1 MINKG
6 IAALVIFGVMVLL
19 ALAFL
24 DTHWGQR
31 HTTTATLIA
40 LKFRPAHTNTRTMMV
55 GKVMI
60 PQTDHVP
67 DTYIA
72 EFFVEERSFKEQK
85 ISKEEYTRL
94 EEKRQTT
101 NSVVC
106 AVQYTQGYFT
116 KGMNNIYINTRC
128 EE

>member
-6 IAALVIFGVMVLL
+6 LAALVVFGVLGFI

-24 DTHWGQR
+24 DTHWGER
-31 HTTTATLIA
+31 KITTATLVV
-40 LKFRPAHTNTRTMMV
+40 LKFRPAHTNTRMMMV

-60 PQTDHVP
+60 PQTDHIP

-72 EFFVEERSFKEQK
+72 EFFVGENSFKERK

-94 EEKRQTT
+94 DEQRQIK
-101 NSVVC
+101 SPVVC
-106 AVQYTQGYFT
+106 AAQYTQGYFT
-116 KGMNNIYINTRC
+116 KWMNNVYVSARC
-128 EE
+128 ED